1 LREKPIV
8 TFRTRWQ
15 TIKLLDNLT
24 QLEGKSRSGIINKAL
39 LQYALD
45 YLGARGH
52 ASPDY
57 VKIRLRMIETL
68 QKRIEV
74 NMMLKENRNLEEDRQ
89 GMLEETH
96 RYARCMMN
104 QASLVLLMKVSGW
117 LAATLEDPRPAD
129 IEARTRELQTLL
141 KALTETPSDN
151 GDHTLGTAASEQL

>member
-1 LREKPIV
+1 MRGSPVV
-8 TFRTRWQ
+8 TFRSRWQ
-15 TIKLLDNLT
+15 IIKLLDDLAR
-24 QLEGKSRSGIINKAL
+24 LEGKSRSRIINKAL

-52 ASPDY
+52 VSSDY

-89 GMLEETH
+89 GMLDETH

-104 QASLVLLMKVSGW
+104 QSSLLLLMKVSGW
-117 LAATLEDPRPAD
+117 LAATLENPPSD
-129 IEARTRELQTLL
+129 IEARTRELQALL
-141 KALTETPSDN
+141 NSLTETHSGN
-151 GDHTLGTAASEQL
+151 GDCTLGTAASEQL